1 MQSSLSDF
9 SSAIIRKAVD
19 RYISHTYIEV
29 LRLLKW
35 PILRAERQ
43 SCATL
48 GGIITNGAAAAAGL
62 HSLPGYLLSHFHVNN
77 TPLIKLAASVA
88 RRYSIMERLTFFF
101 DGIDN
106 APTAETTSNAP
117 TSTVFENKAVDILR
131 RYLQIED
138 SSSLTSA
145 AQAIISLLSEPLE
158 PRGWSEELT
167 AFWGVDQSRDIK
179 YISEFHLLKETIRD
193 AYNPAFSAQDSKET
207 SSPEDGQRWVNTI
220 AFYAHMHA
228 LNGGMLST
236 YCTWTMH
243 DAFES
248 TPSTNYVALD
258 CHISAATQWII
269 YSGQNILSAILVP
282 PEKAESDSMLGHRE
296 PWTLNGWRRWKTGFA
311 EAEREEHLQQ
321 ETRQLAKRSASLM
334 EALEA
339 AMISVYM
346 KA

>member
-1 MQSSLSDF
+1 M
-9 SSAIIRKAVD
+9 IRPD
-19 RYISHTYIEV
+19 NGSR

-35 PILRAERQ
+35 PSLRAERQ

-62 HSLPGYLLSHFHVNN
+62 HKLPGHLLSHFHIDN
-77 TPLIKLAASVA
+77 TPLIKLAPSVA
-88 RRYSIMERLTFFF
+88 RIYTLMERLTFFF

-106 APTAETTSNAP
+106 VPTAETT
-117 TSTVFENKAVDILR
+117 K
-131 RYLQIED
+131 D

-145 AQAIISLLSEPLE
+145 TQAIISLLPEPPE

-167 AFWGVDQSRDIK
+167 AFWELCINTAEQIPHYHICHMRLARLVLALRHSPKTTYTIFWDQSRDIK
-179 YISEFHLLKETIRD
+179 YTSKLHLLGETIRD
-193 AYNPAFSAQDSKET
+193 VYNPAFSAQDSNET

-228 LNGGMLST
+228 MNGGMLST
-236 YCTWTMH
+236 YCTWTMG

-248 TPSTNYVALD
+248 TPSTNYSALD
-258 CHISAATQWII
+258 CHISAAAQWII

-282 PEKAESDSMLGHRE
+282 LEEAESDSMLGRRE

>member
-1 MQSSLSDF
+1 
-9 SSAIIRKAVD
+9 
-19 RYISHTYIEV
+19 
-29 LRLLKW
+29 
-35 PILRAERQ
+35 
-43 SCATL
+43 
-48 GGIITNGAAAAAGL
+48 
-62 HSLPGYLLSHFHVNN
+62 
-77 TPLIKLAASVA
+77 
-88 RRYSIMERLTFFF
+88 MERLTFFF

-131 RYLQIED
+131 RYLQVED

-145 AQAIISLLSEPLE
+145 AQAIICLLPEPPE

-167 AFWGVDQSRDIK
+167 AFWELCINTAEQIPHYHICHMRLARLVLALRHSPKTTFTILWDQARNIK
-179 YISEFHLLKETIRD
+179 YTSELHLLRETIRD
-193 AYNPAFSAQDSKET
+193 VYNPAFSAQDSKET

-236 YCTWTMH
+236 YCTWTMR

-248 TPSTNYVALD
+248 TPSTNYSALD
-258 CHISAATQWII
+258 CHISAAAQWII
-269 YSGQNILSAILVP
+269 YSGQNILSAILVT
-282 PEKAESDSMLGHRE
+282 PEEAESDSMLGHRE
-296 PWTLNGWRRWKTGFA
+296 PWTLNGWRRWKAGFA

-321 ETRQLAKRSASLM
+321 ETRQLAKRSANLM
-334 EALEA
+334 EALEV